1 MDDYEWRI
9 EKDVEVF
16 DRGLF
21 KIKTQYLL
29 EETDESHR
37 KVSIR
42 IISLPTETQN
52 LK

>member
-9 EKDVEVF
+9 EKDAEVF

-21 KIKTQYLL
+21 KIITQYLL

-37 KVSIR
+37 KVPIR
-42 IISLPTETQN
+42 IISLPNETQN